1 MATTRVNF
9 TEWLPD
15 QPGVVGALVTAK
27 NVYPRAV
34 GYGPFPEE
42 EDYSQAASQNLN
54 NVVAAKTNDGATKV
68 FGAGS
73 TKLFLLDS
81 SDLSL
86 DDVSAGTYTTTDRW
100 RFTQF
105 GNYLI
110 AAGSPNTLQAY
121 DLTSTS
127 NFAVI
132 GSGAPVV
139 KFVTVVRDFVVT
151 GNQPTYPT
159 RVQWSGINDPTT
171 WTSSAITQSDFQDL
185 PDGGDVQGITGGEF
199 GIVLMENSIYRMSYI
214 GTPFVF
220 QFDNIARNLGC
231 YEPNSVIQWQGITY
245 WLAADGFYSCNG
257 QQVENI
263 GGEKVNRYFFS
274 TVIDSSINNMSAAV
288 DPERNLIVW
297 GYPTLDNTY
306 RLMIY
311 HTVTKRW
318 SYSDSTVSR
327 VASSSTPSA
336 TLEGLDSYSASI
348 DALATSLDS
357 RVWLG
362 GKLSLA
368 GVSAAKIITFS
379 GTAKTGLIETPD
391 FGNGIASM
399 VSLARP
405 VVNDGSASV
414 AIASRMLLSDTPTFG
429 ASVAANSDNRVGL
442 RSVGKYHRLR
452 VTPTGDNWSSAIAVD
467 VDVNPAGNR

>member
-42 EDYSQAASQNLN
+42 EDYSQAATQNLN

-121 DLTSTS
+121 DLTSTG

-132 GSGAPVV
+132 SSGAPVV

-151 GNQPTYPT
+151 GNQPYTGN
-159 RVQWSGINDPTT
+159 RVQWSGIDNPTT
-171 WTSSAITQSDFQDL
+171 WSTSSLTQADFQDL

-199 GIVLMENSIYRMSYI
+199 GIVLLENSIYRMSYI

-318 SYSDSTVSR
+318 SYADSTVSR

-336 TLEGLDSYSASI
+336 TLEGLDNYSASI

-368 GVSAAKIITFS
+368 GVSATKIITFS
-379 GTAKTGLIETPD
+379 GPAKTGLIETPD

-429 ASVAANSDNRVGL
+429 ALVAANSDNRVGL

-452 VTPTGDNWSSAIAVD
+452 VTPTGNNWSSAIAVD